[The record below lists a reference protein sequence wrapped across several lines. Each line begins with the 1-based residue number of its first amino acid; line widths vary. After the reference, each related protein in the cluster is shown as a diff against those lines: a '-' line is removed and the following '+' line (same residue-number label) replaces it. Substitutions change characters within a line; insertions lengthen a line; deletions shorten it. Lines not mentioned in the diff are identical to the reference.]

1 MIQFLAM
8 AATAETSGVLEKDTE
23 DDLAIIAP
31 NEFNINLNYSCDE
44 IDQHALDAPST
55 VEANIEILA
64 AYLIQPAKNDREKA
78 RAIFRWITENI
89 DYNVAVFF
97 GGGTGAT
104 NSEDVLK
111 SRKSACYGYSDLFLS
126 LAREAG
132 LQAVRISGYGKGY
145 GYAPGKSFTGPFNHA
160 WNAVKIN
167 GSWYLMDCTWGA
179 GYVSGEGKYV
189 RKFDDHYFMTPPSQ
203 FIFGHF
209 PDDARWQLL
218 DKPISKEEFT
228 NLVYL
233 EADFFNLGL
242 KLGQKNGTID
252 AESQIN
258 VSIFAP
264 EDVLMM
270 AKLEYTDGTAAG
282 DGYTF
287 CQRDG
292 ERYDIYVQFP
302 GAGSYILK
310 AYAKRRDDPGKYD
323 SVLEYGINAS
333 SGGGAGF
340 PATFKTFSETGAYL
354 YRPLEGK
361 LEAGSSYLF
370 RIRVPGAKSVSV
382 VCGDKWTTLASRGD
396 LFEGNAT
403 VCGDSLGVFGNFQGE
418 GWDGLVRYEGK

>member
-1 MIQFLAM
+1 
-8 AATAETSGVLEKDTE
+8 V
-23 DDLAIIAP
+23 
-31 NEFNINLNYSCDE
+31 
-44 IDQHALDAPST
+44 
-55 VEANIEILA
+55 
-64 AYLIQPAKNDREKA
+64 
-78 RAIFRWITENI
+78 
-89 DYNVAVFF
+89 
-97 GGGTGAT
+97 
-104 NSEDVLK
+104 
-111 SRKSACYGYSDLFLS
+111 
-126 LAREAG
+126 
-132 LQAVRISGYGKGY
+132 
-145 GYAPGKSFTGPFNHA
+145 
-160 WNAVKIN
+160 
-167 GSWYLMDCTWGA
+167 DCTWGA

-189 RKFDDHYFMTPPSQ
+189 RKFDDHYFMTPSSQ

-209 PDDARWQLL
+209 PDEARWQLL
-218 DKPISKEEFT
+218 DEPLSKEEFE

-242 KLGQKNGTID
+242 KLGQKNGTIS

-270 AKLEYTDGTAAG
+270 AALEYADGTAAG

-292 ERYDIYVQFP
+292 DRYDIYVQFP
-302 GAGSYILK
+302 GAGSYSLK

-340 PATFKTFSETGAYL
+340 PTTFKTFSETGAYL
-354 YRPLEGK
+354 YGPLEGK

-403 VCGDSLGVFGNFQGE
+403 VAQGDVGVFGKFQGD
-418 GWDGLVRYEGK
+418 GWDGLVRYETY